1 MLKSLLGL
9 ASPAGDG
16 GRLSTLIFHRVLAEP
31 DPLFPQEVDR
41 PRFDLICGW
50 IRHWF
55 NVLPL
60 DEAAARLKE
69 RTLPPRA
76 MAITFDDGYEDNASV
91 ALPVLQRH
99 GLPATFFVAT
109 GFLDGGRMWNDT
121 VIEAIRRTAKA
132 TLDLRDVSAGSFG
145 SYDVATAEAKRSAIG
160 HILLKAKY
168 LPPAERQAFGETL
181 ARLAGATLPTNLM
194 MSTRQVR
201 LLADSGMQVGA
212 HTVSHPILARLGD
225 EQAYAEIER
234 SKSFLE
240 ERLDKPVTLFAYPNG
255 KPGIDYGPA
264 AVAGA
269 RTAGFAAAM
278 STAWG
283 AAGPDS
289 EIFQLPRFTP
299 WDRSRLRFGARL
311 LANLRSRPVLSS

>member
-9 ASPAGDG
+9 ASPGGDG

-31 DPLFPQEVDR
+31 DPLFPQETDR

-50 IRHWF
+50 VRHWF

-60 DEAAARLKE
+60 DEAVVRLKE

-121 VIEAIRRTAKA
+121 VIEAIRRCAKS
-132 TLDLRDVSAGSFG
+132 TLDLRAVPAGGFG
-145 SYDVATAEAKRSAIG
+145 IYDVATAETKRSAIED
-160 HILLKAKY
+160 ILSKAKY
-168 LPPAERQAFGETL
+168 LPPAERQAFSETL
-181 ARLAGATLPTNLM
+181 ARLAGAVLPDDLM
-194 MSTRQVR
+194 MSSRQVR
-201 LLADSGMQVGA
+201 LLADSGMQIGA
-212 HTVSHPILARLGD
+212 HTVTHPILAGLGD
-225 EQAYAEIER
+225 GEACSEIER
-234 SKSFLE
+234 SKSCLE
-240 ERLDKPVTLFAYPNG
+240 ELLDRPVTLFAYPNG
-255 KPGIDYGPA
+255 KPGVDYGPA
-264 AVAGA
+264 AVVGA
-269 RTAGFAAAM
+269 RAAGFAAAV

-289 EIFQLPRFTP
+289 EVFQLPRFTP
-299 WDRSRLRFGARL
+299 WDRSRLRFGTRL
-311 LANLRSRPVLSS
+311 LANLRSRPALSS

>member
-50 IRHWF
+50 IRYWF

-168 LPPAERQAFGETL
+168 LPPAERHAFGETL
-181 ARLAGATLPTNLM
+181 ARVREPCVKARNRHLACHISAKSAADSVRNCVNAFLIVDEKTILVHLSSTDDAECVSFGLHNLPT
-194 MSTRQVR
+194 
-201 LLADSGMQVGA
+201 
-212 HTVSHPILARLGD
+212 PLG
-225 EQAYAEIER
+225 
-234 SKSFLE
+234 
-240 ERLDKPVTLFAYPNG
+240 
-255 KPGIDYGPA
+255 
-264 AVAGA
+264 
-269 RTAGFAAAM
+269 
-278 STAWG
+278 
-283 AAGPDS
+283 
-289 EIFQLPRFTP
+289 
-299 WDRSRLRFGARL
+299 
-311 LANLRSRPVLSS
+311 PVLAFSSIPIHSSSISMS